1 MKAKKIA
8 ETADW
13 HRADVK
19 AALEKRGLSLNQLAA
34 EAQLKAG
41 TLNNVFRVKYP
52 KAERI
57 VAKALGVAPEVIW
70 PSRYPQANA

>member
-1 MKAKKIA
+1 MA
-8 ETADW
+8 
-13 HRADVK
+13 V
-19 AALEKRGLSLNQLAA
+19 

-57 VAKALGVAPEVIW
+57 LAEAIGVAPEVIW
-70 PSRYPQANA
+70 PSRYPQVNA